1 MNQASIAEPTFD
13 SGSTVELAKQALT
26 EAKELIELEI
36 KLAKVEARDELK
48 RMKNAAI
55 AAGVAFTLAIL
66 GLSAWVTALILALG
80 LAPLYA
86 LAVGGALLLLGAG
99 SAAYAYAAI
108 PKAPLDHTR
117 ERLKEDIQ
125 RLREH
130 TA

>member
-1 MNQASIAEPTFD
+1 MNQANIAEPVFE
-13 SGSTVELAKQALT
+13 SGSTVEIAKQALA

-36 KLAKVEARDELK
+36 QLAKVEARDELK
-48 RMKNAAI
+48 KMKAAAI
-55 AAGVAFTLAIL
+55 AGALAFTLLLL

-86 LAVGGALLLLGAG
+86 LAVGGGLVLLAGAA
-99 SAAYAYAAI
+99 AAYAYSAI

>member
-1 MNQASIAEPTFD
+1 MNQANIAEPVFE
-13 SGSTVELAKQALT
+13 SRSTVEIAKQALV

-36 KLAKVEARDELK
+36 QLAKAEARDELK
-48 RMKNAAI
+48 KMKAAAI
-55 AAGVAFTLAIL
+55 AGALAFTLVLLAL
-66 GLSAWVTALILALG
+66 GAWVTALILALG
-80 LAPLYA
+80 LSAVYA
-86 LAVGGALLLLGAG
+86 LAVGGALLLLGGAA
-99 SAAYAYAAI
+99 AAYAYSAI

>member
-1 MNQASIAEPTFD
+1 MNQANIAEPIFE
-13 SGSTVELAKQALT
+13 SGSTVEIAKQALA

-36 KLAKVEARDELK
+36 QLAKVEARDELK
-48 RMKNAAI
+48 RLKTAAI
-55 AAGVAFTLAIL
+55 AGAAAFTLVLL

-86 LAVGGALLLLGAG
+86 LAVGGGLLILGGAA
-99 SAAYAYAAI
+99 AAYAYAAI
-108 PKAPLDHTR
+108 PKAPLDQTR

>member
-1 MNQASIAEPTFD
+1 MNQANIAEPVFE
-13 SGSTVELAKQALT
+13 SGSTVEIAKQALA

-36 KLAKVEARDELK
+36 QLAKVEARDELK
-48 RMKNAAI
+48 KMKAAAI
-55 AAGVAFTLAIL
+55 AGALAFTLLLL
-66 GLSAWVTALILALG
+66 GLG
-80 LAPLYA
+80 LLPLYA
-86 LAVGGALLLLGAG
+86 LAVGGGLVLLAGAA
-99 SAAYAYAAI
+99 AAYAYSAI